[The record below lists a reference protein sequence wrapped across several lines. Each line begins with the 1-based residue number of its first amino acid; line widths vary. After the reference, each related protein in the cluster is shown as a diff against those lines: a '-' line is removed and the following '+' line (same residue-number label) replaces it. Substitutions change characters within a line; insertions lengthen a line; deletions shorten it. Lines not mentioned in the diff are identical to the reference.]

1 MTGAPTTGDRAAS
14 VRVAAVQD
22 SPVFLDRA
30 ATLDKVDELTDRA
43 ADTGAQLIVFPE
55 AFVPGP
61 PIGIDA
67 LPFTRDAEWHALLM
81 RESVTVPGPACER
94 LAAAARR
101 AGVVL
106 VIGVDER
113 EPHGGTIYNT
123 VLTFG
128 PDGSLLGRHR
138 KLMPTHGERLVW
150 GMGDGSDLRVL
161 DTPAGRLATL
171 ICWEN
176 YMPLARFH
184 LYAQGPQIWLAPT
197 LATAEFWVP
206 SMRHIAREAGCFAIG
221 VAPVMH
227 LDWLP
232 HALPDSEPL
241 REYAQQ
247 SDGWLLDGYSVI
259 VDPTSKVL
267 AGPLVRER
275 GILTADLDLSALPAR
290 KRLFDATGHY
300 SRPDVFRL
308 TVDDRPKPA
317 VSTLSQG
324 TSGEIT
330 PAPLNGQTIEV
341 RGRFQ
346 PPIEPAGVPLNQ

>member
-1 MTGAPTTGDRAAS
+1 VN

-22 SPVFLDRA
+22 CPVLLDRE
-30 ATLDKVDELTDRA
+30 ATLDLVDQLTESA
-43 ADTGAQLIVFPE
+43 AEQGAQLVVFPE

-61 PIGIDA
+61 PVWIDA
-67 LPFTRDAEWHALLM
+67 LPVSGDAEWHALLM
-81 RESVTVPGPACER
+81 RESVTVPGPACDR
-94 LAAAARR
+94 LAGAARA

-106 VIGVDER
+106 AIGVNER
-113 EPHGGTIYNT
+113 EEHGGTIYNT

-138 KLMPTHGERLVW
+138 KLMPTQGERLVW
-150 GMGDGSDLRVL
+150 GMGDGSDLTVL
-161 DTPAGRLATL
+161 DTPAGRLASL

-197 LATAEFWVP
+197 LACWEIWIPT
-206 SMRHIAREAGCFAIG
+206 MRHIARESGCFVIG

-227 LDWLP
+227 PDWLP
-232 HALPDSEPL
+232 ASIPDIGPL
-241 REYAQQ
+241 RADADQ

-275 GILTADLDLSALPAR
+275 GILIADLDLDTLAVR
-290 KRLFDATGHY
+290 KRLFDVTGHY

-308 TVDDRPKPA
+308 EVDDRPKPA
-317 VSTLSQG
+317 VVTRSQADRDHA
-324 TSGEIT
+324 SDDELRE
-330 PAPLNGQTIEV
+330 A
-341 RGRFQ
+341 
-346 PPIEPAGVPLNQ
+346 PAGSTRAVRMI